1 MNKEEIM
8 EAIDSARFPNE
19 FDIDEATNEVYN
31 LLEKHNEN
39 LLMDFLFYLA
49 TENRLS
55 DLEFMFRT
63 EVNKFLNKD

>member
-1 MNKEEIM
+1 
-8 EAIDSARFPNE
+8 
-19 FDIDEATNEVYN
+19 

-39 LLMDFLFYLA
+39 LLMDFLFHLA

-63 EVNKFLNKD
+63 EVNKFLNKDWLLK